1 MGEPTLLARVQ
12 AALDEASDG
21 VPDSAT
27 PWDRSHK
34 EVVLYRHEVIEILSR
49 LREGVRHS
57 VEHAQAA
64 AEKDATIAALT
75 QENERLKAEAE
86 TPIGVAIELIRTE
99 LTRATK
105 KFPTWP
111 TDPLHAVAVVGE
123 EVGELTQA
131 VLQGVYEPEKNE
143 PEAIKK
149 EAVHAATMGD
159 VSELERKR
167 PRAVADD
174 NSLWL
179 NTYMGVIQHVI
190 LCLDLSCWC
199 ASLSHGGPVAT
210 LTRVRDAQRGDATA
224 KESV

>member
-1 MGEPTLLARVQ
+1 VGEPTLLARVQ

-75 QENERLKAEAE
+75 QENERLKAEAGFRGS
-86 TPIGVAIELIRTE
+86 TSLRRMSPR
-99 LTRATK
+99 
-105 KFPTWP
+105 PS
-111 TDPLHAVAVVGE
+111 
-123 EVGELTQA
+123 
-131 VLQGVYEPEKNE
+131 
-143 PEAIKK
+143 KK